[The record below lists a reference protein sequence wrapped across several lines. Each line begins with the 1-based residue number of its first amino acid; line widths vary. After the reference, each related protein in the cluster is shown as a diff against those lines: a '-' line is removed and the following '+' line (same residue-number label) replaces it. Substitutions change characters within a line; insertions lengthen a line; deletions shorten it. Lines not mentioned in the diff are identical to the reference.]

1 MNKTFNIYCDE
12 SCHLENDH
20 KKYMLIG
27 SISVAYNQLKRH
39 NDRIKT
45 IKDKYS
51 FYSEIKWSGVSSSQY
66 QFFKEIVDYF
76 FDTDI
81 RFRALVVDKTQV
93 QNEKFGQDFDTFYY
107 KMYYQLLNHKKNS
120 EYAHNVYLDIKD
132 TLSANKV
139 NKLKEILNIKYGVFR
154 NVQNIHSKESLMM
167 QLADL
172 IMGAISYELNNDE
185 KKVTAK
191 RNIIEKIK
199 QHSKHSLNA
208 STGYSEKKLNLFF
221 IDLK

>member
-20 KKYMLIG
+20 KKYMLLG

-39 NDRIKT
+39 NDRIKA
-45 IKDKYS
+45 IKEKFN
-51 FYSEIKWSGVSSSQY
+51 FYGEIKWSGVSSSQS

>member
-1 MNKTFNIYCDE
+1 MSKTYNIYCDE

-20 KKYMLIG
+20 KKYMLLG
-27 SISVAYNQLKRH
+27 SVTVAFNQLKRH
-39 NDRIKT
+39 TERIKS
-45 IKDKYS
+45 IKEKHH
-51 FYSEIKWSGVSSSQY
+51 FFTEIKWSGVSGSKY
-66 QFFKEIVDYF
+66 QFYREVLEYF

-81 RFRALVVDKTQV
+81 CYRAIVVNKSQIK
-93 QNEKFGQDFDTFYY
+93 NIIFGQDFDTFYY
-107 KMYYQLLNHKKNS
+107 KMYYQLLIHNKNTANH
-120 EYAHNVYLDIKD
+120 HNVYLDIKD

-139 NKLKEILNIKYGVFR
+139 NRLKDILNTKYGVFR
-154 NVQNIHSKESLMM
+154 NVQNIHSKESVMM

-172 IMGAISYELNNDE
+172 ITGAISYNLNNDE

-199 QHSKHSLNA
+199 QQSNQTLNTTT
-208 STGYSEKKLNLFF
+208 SYGEKKLNLFF